1 MPEQSVNES
10 SKIAA
15 GAGAIGNESSVIGK
29 TARIIVSKTSAIVPK
44 RALS

>member
-15 GAGAIGNESSVIGK
+15 GAGEIGNESDEIGT
-29 TARIIVSKTSAIVPK
+29 TARFLVSETLAIVQK
-44 RALS
+44 RTLS

>member
-15 GAGAIGNESSVIGK
+15 GAGEIGNESDEIGK
-29 TARIIVSKTSAIVPK
+29 TARIIVSKT
-44 RALS
+44 